1 MLASLVFLGQPYV
14 LDTVAQ
20 VDVTSLLT
28 LSVSLSIASL
38 NHYSLLVDIS
48 FTWLKASTV
57 VFVDPTFLVF
67 LLMCEALV
75 PTPNLRNAEY

>member
-1 MLASLVFLGQPYV
+1 MAISSMLASLVFLGQPYV

-48 FTWLKASTV
+48 FTWLEASSV
-57 VFVDPTFLVF
+57 VFVDPTFLVI
-67 LLMCEALV
+67 C
-75 PTPNLRNAEY
+75 